1 MEAFVG
7 GLDADTWEFKFGQD
21 MRRLAIEI
29 MIHVCGDS
37 CFKYSDSNTTQICR
51 HGFYYVVV
59 LEDWRRRRRGKYIR
73 NAGMYLALG
82 ALRCNLLPHISDRPD
97 YGYMNKYEWD
107 GGNWLSRR
115 EEVAGELAQKPL
127 RWTSDG
133 CVEDWRTALL
143 HCLKGCPD
151 SPATGES
158 GDDALP
164 SVRRWRC

>member
-1 MEAFVG
+1 MLPKLFLTTVLAQRRAKKVEAFVG

-73 NAGMYLALG
+73 NAGMNLALG

-97 YGYMNKYEWD
+97 YGYMNKYGWD

-133 CVEDWRTALL
+133 CVED
-143 HCLKGCPD
+143 
-151 SPATGES
+151 
-158 GDDALP
+158 
-164 SVRRWRC
+164 